1 MGLSDTAKKAGAA
14 AGAAVAA
21 YKATVTVTGRPVAR
35 RLEPASITIAGI
47 PVFERNGELDRTW
60 FGFIRRGKSRV
71 AREHLAARSGS
82 EGGDDGR

>member
-1 MGLSDTAKKAGAA
+1 MGLIGKVKQAGVV
-14 AGAAVAA
+14 AGGAVAA
-21 YKATVTVTGRPVAR
+21 YKATVAVTGQPMRK

-71 AREHLAARSGS
+71 AKEHLAAAGR
-82 EGGDDGR
+82 EGGDGR